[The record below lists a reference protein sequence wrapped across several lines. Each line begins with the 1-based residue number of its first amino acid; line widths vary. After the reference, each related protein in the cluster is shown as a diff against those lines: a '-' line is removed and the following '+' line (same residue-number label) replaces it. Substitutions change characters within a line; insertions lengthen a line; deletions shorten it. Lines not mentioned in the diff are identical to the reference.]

1 MMDHVSQ
8 HSNAYAILKDPVTF
22 LEAIYQKKNIDGI

>member
-8 HSNAYAILKDPVTF
+8 QSNAYAILKDPVTF
-22 LEAIYQKKNIDGI
+22 LEAIYKKNIDGI